1 MFKKLKWLLISILFL
16 GAGYVIATDQRFADL
31 IDPTVPLQLSLEGID
46 SELLGSRVSEVVQKM
61 TGTFKVS
68 SVLIRGDQ
76 SVAFLN
82 NQRVSVGSQIDGVTV
97 VKIDRDGVVLRRG
110 IEEFRVN
117 LHEGSAEGKAAND
130 S

>member
-1 MFKKLKWLLISILFL
+1 MFKKLKWLLIVTLL
-16 GAGYVIATDQRFADL
+16 VVAGYVIATDQRFADL
-31 IDPTVPLQLSLEGID
+31 IDPTLPLQLSLEGID

-68 SVLIRGDQ
+68 SVLIRGEQ

-117 LHEGSAEGKAAND
+117 LHEGSAKGKAAND
-130 S
+130 G